1 MPVTSG
7 VHVNNRTSTR
17 WVWYIKC
24 QSVSITK
31 TLKPPQQEFPPKF
44 YDLINQKRQHK
55 CNDAKAGHKLM
66 MKLTPGVHKVLS
78 EHKCNDAK
86 AGHKLMMKLTPG
98 VHKVLSVMPNLL
110 LTHSNWTICGV
121 QGKDGKET
129 TL

>member
-1 MPVTSG
+1 M
-7 VHVNNRTSTR
+7 
-17 WVWYIKC
+17 
-24 QSVSITK
+24 SISFDKK
-31 TLKPPQQEFPPKF
+31 TLKPPPQEFTPKF
-44 YDLINQKRQHK
+44 YDLINQKRQ
-55 CNDAKAGHKLM
+55 
-66 MKLTPGVHKVLS
+66 
-78 EHKCNDAK
+78 HKCNDAK